1 MVRFLI
7 LIFLCVNVFGQT
19 TKLDT
24 VFCDCDV
31 ARVITLSGNK
41 KVGKTIAPPGPGIK
55 NEIGTSK
62 GKGRYAFDK
71 EHHVA
76 WYKLVMATSG
86 NLIFDIIPSKAS
98 DDYDFMLFKAGKNFC
113 DSLHNFQIKPLRSCI
128 SRDKEDIF
136 GRTGLNLLA
145 KKELVNEG
153 VGDAYCKYIQVTKGE
168 SYYLVLDNVYA
179 EGDGHTI
186 QFAFGEPVEMRGVIK
201 DENNKPV
208 EAEITLVDQKGDTV
222 LVGTSNKEG
231 IYGFIAP
238 LKRNVSYNLNFY
250 NEKSFSYSKAIE
262 ISDTVELKHLVFVL
276 PKLKKGSKYSVG
288 SINFYPGES
297 KYLPRSIPAMMNL
310 YKLLKKNE
318 QLKIMIIG
326 HSNGRD
332 RPEEEWIINFTKERA
347 ISIRNFLIKKGI
359 DGKRI
364 EIDGKGDHE
373 MLFQLPAAT
382 EKQQEMNRRV
392 EVMVLEY

>member
-1 MVRFLI
+1 MRYLI
-7 LIFLCVNVFGQT
+7 LIFLSSNVFGQT

-41 KVGKTIAPPGPGIK
+41 KIGKTIAPPGPGIN

-62 GKGRYAFDK
+62 VKGRYAFDK

-86 NLIFDIIPSKAS
+86 NFIFDIIPSKAS
-98 DDYDFMLFKAGKNFC
+98 DDYDFMLFKASKNFC

-128 SRDKEDIF
+128 SRDREDIF

-153 VGDAYCKYIQVTKGE
+153 VGDAYCAYIEVTKGE
-168 SYYLVLDNVYA
+168 IYYLVLDNVYA

-186 QFAFGEPVEMRGVIK
+186 QFSFGERVEMRGVIK
-201 DENNKPV
+201 DENSKPV

-222 LVGTSNKEG
+222 LTTASNKEG

-238 LKRNVSYNLNFY
+238 LKRNVNYSMNFY
-250 NEKSFSYSKAIE
+250 NGESFTYSKSLN
-262 ISDTVELKHLVFVL
+262 ISDTIELKHLVSVL
-276 PKLKKGSKYSVG
+276 PKLKKGSKHSVG
-288 SINFYPGES
+288 SINFYPGQS
-297 KYLPRSIPAMMNL
+297 KYLPLSAPAMMNL
-310 YKLLKKNE
+310 YKLLKKNKK
-318 QLKIMIIG
+318 LKIMIIG

-332 RPEEEWIINFTKERA
+332 WLNEEENINFTKDRA
-347 ISIRNFLIKKGI
+347 RSIRNFLVEKGI

-364 EIDGKGDHE
+364 RIDGKGDHE
-373 MLFQLPAAT
+373 MLFQLPEAT
-382 EKQQEMNRRV
+382 QQQQVMNRRV